1 MLIIPV
7 QDATVLLNMFVAI
20 IWHFNQQGA
29 ALSTSQ
35 ILTLE
40 NGWTNCETATAV
52 VRPLLAGMTV
62 ITTRQQQNQQT
73 TADCLSTQWCSVHYS
88 VATNAMFTSLLTTR
102 TLWLMKKFYFCF
114 DFGPTL
120 QLYWAK
126 SQLRVSNRVRD
137 TGQKKGVCLDRT
149 IWSNLSGLFRII
161 LQRTCQRQSF
171 GKNFVLW
178 WTTKP
183 D

>member
-20 IWHFNQQGA
+20 IWHFNQQVA

-73 TADCLSTQWCSVHYS
+73 TADCLSTRWCSVHYS

-114 DFGPTL
+114 DFGPHLAALLGKISALSFQQSEGHRPEKRTVFG
-120 QLYWAK
+120 QDYMIT
-126 SQLRVSNRVRD
+126 SLRTFQNNITENVSKVIFWEKFCIVMN
-137 TGQKKGVCLDRT
+137 
-149 IWSNLSGLFRII
+149 N
-161 LQRTCQRQSF
+161 
-171 GKNFVLW
+171 
-178 WTTKP
+178 
-183 D
+183 